1 MASKY
6 KEISEKIEE
15 EIKSGKYDETKK
27 LPTEEELMKKYAVSR
42 TTIRKSIAILVTK
55 GYIYQVQGSG
65 IFIREA
71 ALKDYLSLE
80 NLKGLTRDF
89 PNKKIK
95 SKLVKLDILKADKEL
110 SEKMKCTIGTDLYFV
125 IRIRNVDNKP
135 FAIEYTYFNKDIIP
149 YLNKDIADKSIYSYI
164 LNDLK
169 LNIGFA
175 DKIIYADKLNLED
188 AEILNLKKDDPAL
201 IIENTVF
208 LTNGEI
214 FEVSK
219 VVHNYKNAKLLKSA
233 NF

>member
-1 MASKY
+1 MGKV
-6 KEISEKIEE
+6 IEG
-15 EIKSGKYDETKK
+15 I
-27 LPTEEELMKKYAVSR
+27 
-42 TTIRKSIAILVTK
+42 TTRV
-55 GYIYQVQGSG
+55 
-65 IFIREA
+65 FI
-71 ALKDYLSLE
+71 
-80 NLKGLTRDF
+80 
-89 PNKKIK
+89 
-95 SKLVKLDILKADKEL
+95 
-110 SEKMKCTIGTDLYFV
+110 
-125 IRIRNVDNKP
+125 DNEP

-149 YLNKDIADKSIYSYI
+149 YLNKDITDKSIYSYI